1 MTGPPGASDTGPA
14 WWTEVLVS
22 QRLRLTYLSLFG
34 VALLVLVVALS
45 VVVASDHSRRMF
57 IDRQNDAERYAE
69 LAAPALATGQT
80 YALRT
85 DLDEYDRLYRV
96 HAVLVSQDGVGVL
109 SSSGLPDDDTDRY
122 RAAIDAALSGERSAP
137 AGPVWPWQSGPMV
150 VAEPVG
156 SGGEV
161 IGVLLTVSPT
171 GPLRRTILLWWGLF
185 AAGGLLVLVAGSV
198 AARGLARWL
207 VRPLRALSAATEEI
221 AQGRLRRRVATS
233 TGPPELR
240 EFATSFNTMSD
251 RLGDLVDRQRT
262 FVSYASHQLR
272 TPLATVRLRV
282 ETLAAFVRPEGGEEQ
297 VLALDEVDRL
307 SRICDALLAFA
318 VGDTTAPEIVDAA
331 AVLDDRL
338 RSWQGVASRGGAGL
352 TVTAPAPLPV
362 LAARDTLDQVLDALI
377 DNALK
382 FGGDDAHVEVRAERV
397 DERWVEIH
405 VVDDGPGM
413 SDEQRAHAAEPR
425 WREPTDRNIAGS
437 GLGLTVASALL
448 TASGGGL
455 DLRAA
460 HPRGVDAVVRMLAA
474 PPAPLTPD
482 PDGKPHGDADPAGT
496 RAADVAGAR

>member
-1 MTGPPGASDTGPA
+1 MSR
-14 WWTEVLVS
+14 
-22 QRLRLTYLSLFG
+22 RLRLTYLSVFG
-34 VALLVLVVALS
+34 VALLVLVVALA
-45 VVVASDHSRRMF
+45 VAVASDHSRRMF

-80 YALRT
+80 YAMQA
-85 DLDEYDRLYRV
+85 DLDEYDRLYGV

-109 SSSGLPDDDTDRY
+109 SSRGLPDEAATRY
-122 RAAIDAALSGERSAP
+122 RGAVDAALSGERSAP
-137 AGPVWPWQSGPMV
+137 TGPAWPWRSDPMV

-161 IGVLLTVSPT
+161 IGVMLTVSPT
-171 GPLRRTILLWWGLF
+171 GTLRRTVLAWWALLAGGAILVLF
-185 AAGGLLVLVAGSV
+185 AGAV

-221 AQGRLRRRVATS
+221 AQGRMSRRVATS
-233 TGPPELR
+233 AGPPELR
-240 EFATSFNTMSD
+240 EFATSFNTMTD
-251 RLGDLVDRQRT
+251 RLAGLIDRQRT

-282 ETLAAFVRPEGGEEQ
+282 ETLAAFVRPEGGDEQ
-297 VLALDEVDRL
+297 LLALDEVDRL
-307 SRICDALLAFA
+307 SRTCDALLAFA
-318 VGDTTAPEIVDAA
+318 VGDATSPEIVDAA

-338 RSWQGVASRGGAGL
+338 RSWRGVATRGGAAL
-352 TVTAPAPLPV
+352 TASVPRPLTV

-382 FGGDDAHVEVRAERV
+382 FAGDDARVAVTAERV

-405 VVDDGPGM
+405 VVDNGPGM
-413 SDEQRAHAAEPR
+413 TDEQRARAAEPR

-437 GLGLTVASALL
+437 GLGLTIVSALV
-448 TASGGGL
+448 TASGGAL
-455 DLRAA
+455 DLRPAP
-460 HPRGVDAVVRMLAA
+460 PRGVDAVVRLLAA

-482 PDGKPHGDADPAGT
+482 PDGADAPADAD
-496 RAADVAGAR
+496 RAAAR